1 MRKFFRSR
9 LFFAELTLFAI
20 AMLVIA
26 VLHFPGAFSDFIV
39 QKARAAVA
47 AITGQ
52 GNPNQM
58 VLFTPPAGADSTTNT
73 IGNSIMYDN
82 GTNVGVGTV
91 TPTDRFE
98 ISATTDALLHLTRA
112 VVSGTPPA
120 PTVFREG
127 SDGVLVVNN
136 GGTDTLTLKN
146 GNVGIG
152 TTTPGTGPLSETLS
166 VYGRGIATND
176 SNGIK
181 MFLGAAGTSV
191 GILGTRSNHDLYFQ
205 ANGNNDMVVQ
215 AASGNVGIGT
225 TGPGYKLDVNGTAQ
239 LGQTRFSNSDIY
251 FTNTTHTHTGLG
263 NAVGNAAIENASGY
277 NTLMILGRAGGI
289 GGGRSVSVWDR
300 LDVNG
305 SFFVNGQPACLANGT
320 NCPAST
326 GLNGGGTVNY
336 VGKFTGSGT
345 MGNSQI
351 FDNGTGVGIGTTNPR
366 AKLDVIGAGTVSTNV
381 QTWNIFSGVD
391 AALRAGSDAHPDF
404 GTLTPHS
411 LHLMTNGN
419 RVVSVTAA
427 GNVGIGTV
435 SPARKLQVDSSGVGD
450 GMYLSNAAPNL
461 DLGNNSTF
469 GSATMHGLL
478 GLATATG
485 HYGLAAGDVLLAAY
499 GTSHGNLY
507 INSNYGSS
515 GTNVVLQPGTGNVG
529 IGTAAPGQKLEVAG
543 AVKVT
548 GSGILNS
555 AGSELVQTNATDW
568 TRWNRGSGATNGN
581 AMYQSLALGTGG
593 LTVGAWEN
601 QAAGVLKVVNSA
613 YLATASGSVG
623 IGTVA
628 PNRTLDIAS
637 GNDGIT
643 IGRVADNSETIQTYI
658 DGHWSDRTSYAGGCC
673 NPLLLQPDVGFVGIG
688 TAAPIYKLDV
698 TGDVRANGG
707 WLRNNGATGW
717 YNDAYGSGLFMADSG
732 WIRSYGGAGLWFN
745 NATIAT
751 NGSFSA
757 GYSGTAGPAGGA
769 IIAGSVGIG
778 KTSPAYKL
786 DVSGDVNVTGGCFRV
801 SGTCIGATGPAGP
814 AGPTG
819 ATGATGATGPQ
830 GPTGASP
837 FGLNGSSA
845 YYTAGAVGIGTAAPQ
860 FTLDVRGNGQFTTDL
875 LVGRGL
881 YLYGQMVDAS
891 NPSYY
896 VKPGGVSLVNTI
908 SVAGI
913 IYDNANTTYSI
924 KPSDTSSFNVIIVN
938 SVKSNSGVFRS
949 GQRSNYYL
957 SLQNDRN
964 MVLMDNGAAVWS
976 SFGGLVSD
984 IRLKTNITPV
994 GPVLDDIAKL
1004 NVIRFRYTPELD
1016 DGKEHIGLIAQEVE
1030 PLFPDLVYTDPSG
1043 RKLVLYD
1050 KVSALLL
1057 QSIKD
1062 LKAEN
1067 DMLKKENEALKVR
1080 MDALEARMNP

>member
-1 MRKFFRSR
+1 MRNFFRSR

-20 AMLVIA
+20 IMLVIA
-26 VLHFPGAFSDFIV
+26 APHFPGAFSDFIV

-98 ISATTDALLHLTRA
+98 ISATTDALLHLTGA
-112 VVSGTPPA
+112 VVSATPPA
-120 PTVFREG
+120 PNVFREG

-136 GGTDTLTLKN
+136 GGTDTLALKN

-152 TTTPGTGPLSETLS
+152 TTAPGAKTHIVAAGSSGSVVEALRVDNSEAGYVAGSGTGINLYYGGSGKLYGSINAISTLAAS
-166 VYGRGIATND
+166 GADSALAFSTRGGDVFAERMRID
-176 SNGIK
+176 K
-181 MFLGAAGTSV
+181 
-191 GILGTRSNHDLYFQ
+191 
-205 ANGNNDMVVQ
+205 
-215 AASGNVGIGT
+215 SGNVGIGT
-225 TGPGYKLDVNGTAQ
+225 AAPGGKLDVQ
-239 LGQTRFSNSDIY
+239 
-251 FTNTTHTHTGLG
+251 
-263 NAVGNAAIENASGY
+263 
-277 NTLMILGRAGGI
+277 
-289 GGGRSVSVWDR
+289 GGRSFFAPASERYGVGVKYVSTGGAVYFGATSNSATPDAAISNAGGGT
-300 LDVNG
+300 LMTLQNG
-305 SFFVNGQPACLANGT
+305 GNVGIGTAAPGAKLHVVGAVEIVDGTQGAAKVLTSDANGLASWQT
-320 NCPAST
+320 LST

-336 VGKFTGSGT
+336 VGKFTGSST

-351 FDNGTGVGIGTTNPR
+351 FDNGT
-366 AKLDVIGAGTVSTNV
+366 S
-381 QTWNIFSGVD
+381 
-391 AALRAGSDAHPDF
+391 
-404 GTLTPHS
+404 
-411 LHLMTNGN
+411 
-419 RVVSVTAA
+419 
-427 GNVGIGTV
+427 VGIGTV

-450 GMYLSNAAPNL
+450 GMYMSNAAPNL
-461 DLGNNSTF
+461 DLGNNLTF

-478 GLATATG
+478 GLATAAG
-485 HYGLAAGDVLLAAY
+485 HYGLAAGDVLVAAY

-507 INSNYGSS
+507 INSNYSAGT
-515 GTNVVLQPGTGNVG
+515 TNVVLQPSTGNVG
-529 IGTAAPGQKLEVAG
+529 IGTTGPGQKLEVAG

-568 TRWNRGSGATNGN
+568 TRWNRGSGAVNGN

-613 YLATASGSVG
+613 YLATASGGVG

-637 GNDGIT
+637 SNDGIT

-658 DGHWSDRTSYAGGCC
+658 DGHWSDRTTYAGGCC

-688 TAAPIYKLDV
+688 TVAPIYKLDV

-707 WLRNNGATGW
+707 WLRNNGAAGW
-717 YNDAYGSGLFMADSG
+717 YNDAYGGGLFMADSS

-745 NATIAT
+745 TATIAT

-778 KTSPAYKL
+778 KTSPAYKV

-819 ATGATGATGPQ
+819 PQGPQGNTGAQ

-845 YYTAGAVGIGTAAPQ
+845 YYTAGSVGIGISAPQ

-881 YLYGQMVDAS
+881 YLYGQMIDAS

-896 VKPGGVSLVNTI
+896 VKPGGISLVNTI

-913 IYDNANTTYSI
+913 IYDNANTAYSI
-924 KPSDTSSFNVIIVN
+924 KPSDTSSFNVIIAN

-949 GQRSNYYL
+949 GQRGNYYL
-957 SLQNDRN
+957 VLQNDRN
-964 MVLMDNGAAVWS
+964 MVLIDNGAAVWS
-976 SFGGLVSD
+976 SFGGVVSD

-994 GPVLDDIAKL
+994 GSVLDDITKL
-1004 NVIRFRYTPELD
+1004 NVIRFRYKPELD
-1016 DGKEHIGLIAQEVE
+1016 DGKEHVGLIAQEVE

-1057 QSIKD
+1057 QSIKE

-1080 MDALEARMNP
+1080 MDALEARMNAR